1 LKKNNKVIDL
11 RSDTV
16 TKPTKEMLAYMNSVA
31 VGDDVFKEDPTVN
44 LLEEKLANMFG
55 KEAGIFC
62 PSGTMTNQI
71 AIKLHTQPGDEV
83 ICDRQSHV
91 YNYEGG
97 GIAYNSLSSVRLIH
111 GDKGRFKA
119 IDVLENINNRADVHL
134 PNTSLVCVEN
144 TSNRGGGCCYDLEDL
159 IALQQVCRQNN
170 LKFHLDGARIFNALI
185 AKNETALEHGK
196 LFDTISICLSKGL
209 GAPVGSVL
217 IGSGEAIQKA
227 RRIRKIFGGGM
238 RQAGYLAAAG
248 IYALDH
254 HIKRLQTDHENAKLI
269 EKTLK
274 ELSFVNEIIP
284 VETNIVVFKLADEI
298 NRDVFVQKL
307 LNLGVKVMAF
317 GPQTIRMVTH
327 LDINDSMMQE
337 LITILQRLRF

>member
-1 LKKNNKVIDL
+1 VIDL